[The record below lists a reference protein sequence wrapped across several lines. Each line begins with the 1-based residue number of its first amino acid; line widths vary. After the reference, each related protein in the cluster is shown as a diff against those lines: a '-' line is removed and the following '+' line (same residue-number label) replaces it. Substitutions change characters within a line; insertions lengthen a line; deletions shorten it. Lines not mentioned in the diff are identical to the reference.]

1 MQRTGVVDGYTLVRC
16 VVFKQAVRSGHDA
29 TGVLG
34 LTRGPDFISGPAVL
48 TGAIAREHA
57 GDGHTSAFAKAVV
70 RIEGIINSTAILC
83 PVARKRCR
91 DVQFGGAV
99 IRILDHTRA
108 DGTAIIP

>member
-1 MQRTGVVDGYTLVRC
+1 MQRTGVVDGATLVRC
-16 VVFKQAVRSGHDA
+16 VVFKKAVRDGHDA

-34 LTRGPDFISGPAVL
+34 FILCPVIINGPAVL

-91 DVQFGGAV
+91 DVQFGCAV
-99 IRILDHTRA
+99 IRILAHTRA